1 MNIWLVVSVTV
12 MAVLAGVV
20 LLWMTVALRA
30 RRAEQRVFSSAERA
44 RIQTELILAQQ
55 QGRLTII
62 RELQELAVVSVARLV
77 SRAEG
82 ARFTVESD
90 PVSAVRAVT
99 SVAEDARLAL
109 ADLRRVMTVLREGD
123 DLSGIEPGARP
134 GVGSGVGSG
143 AGSVVGPGAQLGLEQ
158 AGDLFRVMRA
168 SGLTVDFVET
178 GERFPLRQGAE
189 LTIYAILCSALANAL
204 RFGGPG
210 TKVGVSL
217 TWSVDGL
224 QLLVDDDGIRAAAR
238 RTSADAEQF
247 LAQTRYSLDDDLAA
261 LGGAAPGTGISGMRE
276 RTSLF
281 GGLLTAGPVPGVGFS
296 VAAIFPSL
304 RFHNG
309 VHGVNLHG

>member
-1 MNIWLVVSVTV
+1 MNTWLVVSVTV
-12 MAVLAGVV
+12 LAVLAGVI
-20 LLWMTVALRA
+20 LLWITVALRA
-30 RRAEQRVFSSAERA
+30 RRAEQRVLSSAERS
-44 RIQTELILAQQ
+44 RIQAELLLAQQ

-90 PVSAVRAVT
+90 PASAVRAVT
-99 SVAEDARLAL
+99 AVAEDARLAL
-109 ADLRRVMTVLREGD
+109 ADLRRVMTVLRDGD
-123 DLSGIEPGARP
+123 SVFGTESASEPG
-134 GVGSGVGSG
+134 
-143 AGSVVGPGAQLGLEQ
+143 LES

-178 GERFPLRQGAE
+178 GERFALRQGAE
-189 LTIYAILCSALANAL
+189 LTIYAILHSALANAL
-204 RFGGPG
+204 RYGGPG

-217 TWSVDGL
+217 TWSVEGL

-247 LAQTRYSLDDDLAA
+247 LAQTKYSLDDDLAA
-261 LGGAAPGTGISGMRE
+261 LGGAAPGTGIFGMRE
-276 RTSLF
+276 RASLF

-309 VHGVNLHG
+309 VHGVNLLG